1 MGSTKDCKRFNNHR
15 IPGQVCGTKQ
25 RGNNSITGSE
35 KIRSAQKSSNFL
47 ITDLAMGTLYGISV
61 AGTTFYIPYS
71 NLISCILILAPSR
84 KFLTIS
90 SVTCTI
96 FRLKL
101 TLVQIV
107 LITRNSLKNICRLF
121 QLFLVDFY
129 LALYYFKLNK

>member
-61 AGTTFYIPYS
+61 AGTTFYIL
-71 NLISCILILAPSR
+71 LISCILILAPSR